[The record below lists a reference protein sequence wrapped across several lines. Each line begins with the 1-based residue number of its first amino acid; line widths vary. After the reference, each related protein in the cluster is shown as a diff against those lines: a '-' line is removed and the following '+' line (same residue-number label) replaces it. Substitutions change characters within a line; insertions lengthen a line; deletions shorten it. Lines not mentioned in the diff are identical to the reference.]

1 MKPIMTRPFYGSDEE
16 LEKDLPIFRPPQHRE
31 TVAPRRGGPVVSSH
45 RGPVVP
51 PAPPPPP
58 TSIAPGP
65 GSWANPRVRARD
77 GVRTRATS
85 VHLPIDLAE
94 ELDAVRIKTHRRL
107 SDLLVE
113 AARMWL
119 KEQRRA

>member
-1 MKPIMTRPFYGSDEE
+1 MEVFMGRPFYDSDEA
-16 LEKDLPIFRPPQHRE
+16 LENDLPIFRKPEHRE
-31 TVAPRRGGPVVSSH
+31 TMAPRRSGTVT
-45 RGPVVP
+45 P
-51 PAPPPPP
+51 PRRDAVAPPAAPPPALP
-58 TSIAPGP
+58 AKPGP

-77 GVRTRATS
+77 GVATRATS

-94 ELDAVRIKTHRRL
+94 QLDAVRLKTHRRL

-119 KEQRRA
+119 RGRP